1 MIKENFGKDLFVKQ
15 IQAPWPKPNE
25 IDQEYCDR
33 DYEDCSNRPEP
44 FENALKHLLYIS
56 VEGGDDH
63 MMRNTHQLDSTFSYE
78 RIISGIHSGLRM
90 PGRSIRVLSYL
101 V

>member
-15 IQAPWPKPNE
+15 VQAPWPKPNE

-33 DYEDCSNRPEP
+33 DYEDCSNGPEP
-44 FENALKHLLYIS
+44 FKNALKHLLYIS
-56 VEGGDDH
+56 VEDGDDD

-78 RIISGIHSGLRM
+78 SIISGVHSGLRM